1 MKGRPILLVED
12 NPNDQELTTWALRES
27 RVGKEVV
34 IANDGVEA
42 LDYLLCRAAHAGRD
56 ADADP
61 CLVLLDLNLPRI
73 DGHGVLAAMRADPR
87 TRLLP
92 AVVLTT
98 SKEDQD
104 VLASYRCG
112 ANGYVC
118 KPVDFKEFQEAVAR
132 LSDYWLKVNVFP
144 PALPAS

>member
-1 MKGRPILLVED
+1 MKGKPILLVED
-12 NPNDQELTTWALRES
+12 NPHDQELTSLALRET
-27 RVGKEVV
+27 GAGNDVV
-34 IANDGVEA
+34 IAGDGVEA
-42 LDYLLCRAAHAGRD
+42 LDFLFRRGRHAGRD

-61 CLVLLDLNLPRI
+61 FLVLLDLNLPLI

-104 VLASYRCG
+104 VLSSYRLG

-118 KPVDFKEFQEAVAR
+118 KPVDFLEFREAVAR
-132 LSDYWLKVNVFP
+132 LSGYWLRANVFP
-144 PALPAS
+144 PAPPA